1 MQNPFS
7 GTTAIFSESVPD
19 HIKELFFKNGGRMPN
34 GSTRP
39 MWYIAAGLDDEKF
52 IKQYYAQDLR
62 VMTMEVIHETVKE
75 PTYKANFAV
84 ALDQYGDVV
93 PASVVFDLDDPKFSA
108 HNLIRRPQTPPS
120 PFSPRAAEGRF
131 PRPEG
136 DAQKRKRTTGV
147 AEGPSN
153 TPLVSIKVEAASEP
167 TLSRR
172 PRKKMKAA
180 LDFTGDDSNSD
191 DEIMESV
198 HASSRYWAERGY

>member
-1 MQNPFS
+1 MVGLPFV
-7 GTTAIFSESVPD
+7 TLAT
-19 HIKELFFKNGGRMPN
+19 
-34 GSTRP
+34 
-39 MWYIAAGLDDEKF
+39 LDVL
-52 IKQYYAQDLR
+52 Q

-75 PTYKANFAV
+75 PTYKPNFAV
-84 ALDQYGDVV
+84 ACELLLTDMEMRTYKTVDQYGDVV
-93 PASVVFDLDDPKFSA
+93 PASVVFDLDNPKFST

-120 PFSPRAAEGRF
+120 PFSPRAAEVRF

-153 TPLVSIKVEAASEP
+153 TPLVPIKVEAASEP

-172 PRKKMKAA
+172 PRKKMKEA